1 MLVRWVSAIWKYA
14 FRPFFSFV
22 KLPSLDN
29 GQYVHYS
36 GNMDKTKAVEAFA
49 ALAQDTRLTA
59 LRVLVEHGRSGLPAG
74 ELADRLAVPHNTL
87 SFHLSHLVRAGLVA
101 SRRNGRKVIY
111 VANID
116 ELKRLGQFLLA
127 NCCIRESAE
136 SPHCDQLIEGNRN
149 DQDSSL

>member
-1 MLVRWVSAIWKYA
+1 M
-14 FRPFFSFV
+14 
-22 KLPSLDN
+22 DN
-29 GQYVHYS
+29 
-36 GNMDKTKAVEAFA
+36 TKAVDAFA
-49 ALAQDTRLTA
+49 ALSQDTRLTA

-87 SFHLSHLVRAGLVA
+87 SFHLSHLVRAGLVS

-116 ELKRLGQFLLA
+116 ELQSLAQFLLA

-136 SPHCDQLIEGNRN
+136 STHCPAASEGACP
-149 DQDSSL
+149 